1 MLWIAKQ
8 ALQTAIPAPW
18 IECQTDEGDVFYY
31 NARTKE
37 SVWDHPYDSYYKS
50 MIGKFKSGE
59 CSKKELVD
67 LVSQEWLLDGD
78 DFRSSSLENPQI
90 KKSDASDTSPS
101 GRRRDRSSV
110 DISAESPRI
119 TVKLSNESLSIIT
132 GTDLLHAPA
141 GIGSPI
147 RNRRRS
153 GSGGP
158 DMIKTASRVHRTR
171 VSPQE
176 DISSIQEELE
186 SVKETLKINTLELSV
201 AKLKVEELTSEIRC
215 IEAAHKE
222 RVRGLT
228 SDLIKARE
236 YIEILLSDNK
246 TLRVRMSDALS
257 RVQSLQ
263 TESLSVRDRLTDES
277 YKREIA
283 ESRVRDVE
291 EQLLS
296 LDENISSSAHSKSHN
311 ILGRL
316 CGSGNWSTSSKQR
329 IAGYDHARS
338 PGGKKSQVRSA
349 PVTPG
354 TNSPDPY
361 KELMQLLAAS
371 SSVPPGNPAAATS
384 SRI

>member
-1 MLWIAKQ
+1 
-8 ALQTAIPAPW
+8 
-18 IECQTDEGDVFYY
+18 
-31 NARTKE
+31 
-37 SVWDHPYDSYYKS
+37 
-50 MIGKFKSGE
+50 
-59 CSKKELVD
+59 
-67 LVSQEWLLDGD
+67 
-78 DFRSSSLENPQI
+78 
-90 KKSDASDTSPS
+90 
-101 GRRRDRSSV
+101 
-110 DISAESPRI
+110 
-119 TVKLSNESLSIIT
+119 
-132 GTDLLHAPA
+132 
-141 GIGSPI
+141 
-147 RNRRRS
+147 
-153 GSGGP
+153 
-158 DMIKTASRVHRTR
+158 
-171 VSPQE
+171 VSPQG

-186 SVKETLKINTLELSV
+186 SAKETLKINTLELSV

-215 IEAAHKE
+215 IEAEHKE
-222 RVRGLT
+222 RVRALT

-246 TLRVRMSDALS
+246 TLRVRMSEALS

-263 TESLSVRDRLTDES
+263 TESLSMKDRLIDES
-277 YKREIA
+277 NKREIA

-311 ILGRL
+311 LLGRL
-316 CGSGNWSTSSKQR
+316 CGSGNWSSSSKQR

-338 PGGKKSQVRSA
+338 SVVRNPQVRSA
-349 PVTPG
+349 SVTPG